1 LSIHIRRAETDDLE
15 TLCSIEKECFTTDA
29 FTKEQLEYLLENLKG
44 ISLIAQINNETVGFI
59 LGLINNYDKTRTGHV
74 YTIDVA
80 VKHRRRGV
88 GRRLLREFEERLV
101 ENGVRICY
109 LEARRGNVVALEL
122 YRKQGYTE
130 VDVLRNFY
138 SEGVDGVRLVK
149 KLSARR
155 NRSFNNKE
163 TQRDEQNLP

>member
-1 LSIHIRRAETDDLE
+1 LPIHIRQAKTSDLE
-15 TLCSIEKECFTTDA
+15 TLYSIEKECFITEA
-29 FTKEQLEYLLENLKG
+29 FTKEQLEYLLENPKG

-59 LGLINNYDKTRTGHV
+59 LGLINNYGKTRTGHV

-88 GRRLLREFEERLV
+88 GLSLLREFEERLV
-101 ENGVRICY
+101 ENGVGICY
-109 LEARRGNVVALEL
+109 LEASRGNVAALDF

-130 VDVLRNFY
+130 VNVLRNFY

-149 KLSARR
+149 KLFTERPK
-155 NRSFNNKE
+155 F
-163 TQRDEQNLP
+163 